1 MSAAALSAHRQPS
14 EPDSTQSRNKRDWSH
29 RISFSGRGRT
39 AGDHTIRGRAKH
51 QLPCEP

>member
-14 EPDSTQSRNKRDWSH
+14 EPDSMRSRQKRGQCCGTLL
-29 RISFSGRGRT
+29 FGSGRPSV
-39 AGDHTIRGRAKH
+39 DDTIRGRAKH

>member
-14 EPDSTQSRNKRDWSH
+14 EPDSMRSREMRDQCH
-29 RISFSGRGRT
+29 GTLLLGCGRPSV
-39 AGDHTIRGRAKH
+39 DDTIRGRAKH

>member
-14 EPDSTQSRNKRDWSH
+14 EPYSTQSRQKRDQCYG
-29 RISFSGRGRT
+29 ILLFGSGLPRV
-39 AGDHTIRGRAKH
+39 DDTIRGRAKY

>member
-14 EPDSTQSRNKRDWSH
+14 EPYSMQSRQKRDKCNGTLL
-29 RISFSGRGRT
+29 FGSGRPSV
-39 AGDHTIRGRAKH
+39 DDTIRGRAKH

>member
-14 EPDSTQSRNKRDWSH
+14 EPYSTRSRITRDAYV
-29 RISFSGRGRT
+29 RPLLTGSGRPT
-39 AGDHTIRGRAKH
+39 EDDTIRGRAKH

>member
-14 EPDSTQSRNKRDWSH
+14 EPYSIRSRKKRDAYVGSLLTG
-29 RISFSGRGRT
+29 SGCPT
-39 AGDHTIRGRAKH
+39 EDDTIRGRAKH